1 MQSVLKATVL
11 DMEHIPEG
19 VELAMQISGA
29 KAIKAKEKA
38 HSLSWRWCAPGVFR
52 IEQGGMYGW
61 SAAKRRVAGEED
73 GEEGRGQDMKGS
85 AAHSIKCGFNS
96 KYGK

>member
-1 MQSVLKATVL
+1 M
-11 DMEHIPEG
+11 
-19 VELAMQISGA
+19 
-29 KAIKAKEKA
+29 
-38 HSLSWRWCAPGVFR
+38 FR

-61 SAAKRRVAGEED
+61 SAAKRRAAGEED